1 MTSFFPRHTVTW
13 KIEEPPA
20 FRRLSL
26 SLIEM
31 AAITGVLLRLY
42 RALALTHAPADSWA
56 YLGGTFA
63 IGAVFLLGMATL
75 HLGNYPLRHWTW
87 RAPAFAAVEAI
98 AESATSLLLIALHRE
113 PVGTARATFSDWPR
127 LALDMLFWRLI
138 VLVLFAVVLAGVVQL
153 VRRVLLRRDHREHT
167 VTAVHDEIVRQAEA
181 KEG

>member
-75 HLGNYPLRHWTW
+75 HLGKSKRSPSRR
-87 RAPAFAAVEAI
+87 RA
-98 AESATSLLLIALHRE
+98 SC
-113 PVGTARATFSDWPR
+113 
-127 LALDMLFWRLI
+127 
-138 VLVLFAVVLAGVVQL
+138 
-153 VRRVLLRRDHREHT
+153 
-167 VTAVHDEIVRQAEA
+167 
-181 KEG
+181 